1 MIVLY
6 LRSFILQSLHSLF
19 LYPQPLCSLFLQFLL
34 SSFHLKTPQ
43 NIWNCIVMPA
53 YKERHGKNKT
63 KKNTKKCFINPLM
76 YGENPLLDID
86 INAQTMTK

>member
-1 MIVLY
+1 
-6 LRSFILQSLHSLF
+6 
-19 LYPQPLCSLFLQFLL
+19 
-34 SSFHLKTPQ
+34 
-43 NIWNCIVMPA
+43 MPA